1 MTEEDQMAVKTPPGD
16 KLPNK
21 DDNGAPS
28 QTTREPKIRLRVK
41 RAIPK
46 DVGRGIIRMDPEDM
60 GAISCKIGDIVG
72 ISGQEDSVARVLPTY
87 INDRG
92 KGLVFLDGLLRENAH
107 IGLEDYL
114 TVYKVTAQMAVAVTL
129 TALSPGRGGYDVQY
143 LGQFLEG
150 LALVEG
156 DRLRADFI
164 GATGRDFRVVSA
176 QPKGP
181 VILQSQTRINL
192 QDAPSAASAPR
203 IRVSYEDIGGLSK
216 QIGRIREMIE
226 LPLKYPQVFER
237 LGVEPPKGVLLFGA
251 PGCGKTLVARAVASE
266 TQAHFVKI
274 NGPEIIHK
282 FYGES
287 EARLRSIFED
297 AARKAPTIIFIDEID
312 AIAPKRAEVLGE
324 VEKRVVAQLLSLMDG
339 LQTRGQV
346 IVIGATNIPDSLDPA
361 LRRPGRF
368 DRELMF
374 PAPDKDGRLEILQI
388 HTRAM
393 PLAPDVELTHLASI
407 THGFVGADL
416 AAVCREAAMNAVRDL
431 IPHISWETNEVPYD
445 LLMALEVQM
454 AHFNASLREIE
465 PSALRDIIIE
475 VPEVGWT
482 DVGGLESIKQ
492 VLIESVNWPLRYAD
506 LFAEAKVT
514 PPRGILLTGP
524 PGTGKTLLARALA
537 KESEANFLSIK
548 GPQLFSKWVGES
560 EKGIRELFRKARQ
573 SAPAIVFLD
582 EIDAMAARRGAGGGD
597 SGVAERVISQLLTEM
612 DGIQEME
619 GVIVVAATN
628 RPDLIDA
635 AIMRPG
641 RFDFHLELPAPDE
654 AARLE
659 ILKIHTKGRP
669 LESDVVL
676 ESLASELEGSVGADI
691 QSMVNKASIL
701 AIREYINKERKGA
714 LSIGLKHFREA
725 IDARK

>member
-1 MTEEDQMAVKTPPGD
+1 MAVKSPPND
-16 KLPNK
+16 KPAPK
-21 DDNGAPS
+21 DDNGAPG
-28 QTTREPKIRLRVK
+28 QTAQQAKIRLRVK

-60 GAISCKIGDIVG
+60 ESISCKIGDIVG

-92 KGLVFLDGLLRENAH
+92 KGLAFLDGLLRENAH

-114 TVYKVTAQMAVAVTL
+114 TVYKVAAQPATAVTL

-181 VILQSQTRINL
+181 VILQSSTRISL
-192 QDAPSAASAPR
+192 QEAPSAAAAPR
-203 IRVSYEDIGGLSK
+203 IRVSYEDIGGLTK

-237 LGVEPPKGVLLFGA
+237 LGIEPPKGVLLYGA

-346 IVIGATNIPDSLDPA
+346 IVIGATNIPDALDPA

-393 PLAPDVELTHLASI
+393 PLAPDVDLQHLGSI

-445 LLMALEVQM
+445 LLMALEVHM

-465 PSALRDIIIE
+465 PSALRDIIVE
-475 VPEVGWT
+475 VPEVGWA
-482 DVGGLESIKQ
+482 DVGGLQSVKQ

-506 LFAEAKVT
+506 LFAEAKVS
-514 PPRGILLTGP
+514 PPRGIMLSGP

-548 GPQLFSKWVGES
+548 GPALFSKWVGES

-582 EIDAMAARRGAGGGD
+582 EIDAMAARRGTGGGD

-669 LESDVVL
+669 LEPDIVL
-676 ESLASELEGSVGADI
+676 EKLASELEGYVGADI
-691 QSMVNKASIL
+691 ASIVNKASVL
-701 AIREYINKERKGA
+701 AIREYINQEKKGS
-714 LSIGLKHFREA
+714 LSIGLRHFREA